1 MSAALVVCAT
11 CLGVERDPAAEFWAD
26 VIWHR
31 HRNFPCA
38 DDFKSLEEAALAC
51 LAFAHREVPARVYG
65 DLRISNIFAR
75 LKTAA
80 QDGTL

>member
-11 CLGVERDPAAEFWAD
+11 CVGVERDPEFWAD

-31 HRNFPCA
+31 HRNFACA

-51 LAFAHREVPARVYG
+51 LAFAHREVLARVHG
-65 DLRISNIFAR
+65 DLRISNVFAR
-75 LKTAA
+75 RKT
-80 QDGTL
+80 DVEGGTL